1 MEFRL
6 SRHAEEEM
14 TRRRIPRALVDSVLE
29 RPHQRLPQA
38 GAKEILQSRVE
49 AEDGRIYLVRAVV
62 ATDREPP
69 LVITVYRTT
78 KIGKYWRPE

>member
-29 RPHQRLPQA
+29 RPH
-38 GAKEILQSRVE
+38 
-49 AEDGRIYLVRAVV
+49 
-62 ATDREPP
+62 
-69 LVITVYRTT
+69 RTT

>member
-6 SRHAEEEM
+6 SRYAEEEM
-14 TRRRIPRALVDSVLE
+14 TRRGIPRAWVDTVLKT
-29 RPHQRLPQA
+29 PHQRVPQP

-49 AEDGRIYLVRAVV
+49 AGDGRIYLVRAVV

-69 LVITVYRTT
+69 VVITVYRTS
-78 KIGKYWRPE
+78 KIAKYWRPE